1 MINVGGVVWV
11 DKEGTHKRFVRNPQ
25 GLFDMHPKVRK
36 AQEEQY
42 KKTARTRA
50 RETKQK

>member
-1 MINVGGVVWV
+1 MSSLADTVWV

-25 GLFDMHPKVRK
+25 GLFDTHPKVVK
-36 AQEEQY
+36 AQEEQH

-50 RETKQK
+50 RKDQQK